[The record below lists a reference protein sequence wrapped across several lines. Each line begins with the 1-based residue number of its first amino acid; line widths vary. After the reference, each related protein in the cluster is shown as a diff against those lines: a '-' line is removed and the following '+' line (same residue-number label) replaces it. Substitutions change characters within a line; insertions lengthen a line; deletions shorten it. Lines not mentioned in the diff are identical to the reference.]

1 MSIIVGIDGVAGS
14 GKGTVSK
21 IIAKKLGFL
30 NIDTGAMYRCVAKA
44 TLDNGIDIT
53 ETDKIINIAKNINIT
68 MQNDEENN
76 LKIFLNKEDVTDKI
90 REQAVTDIVSQISS
104 IKEVRYIMVD
114 LQRKMSE
121 GKNIV
126 MEGRDIC
133 TYVFPN
139 ADVKIY
145 LDASEEERANRRYK
159 ENIEKGIETT
169 YDEILE
175 NIRTRDYIDKNKE
188 VGALK
193 ITDKSIVIDTTN
205 MKIEDVVG
213 KIISEIKKIIQ

>member
-44 TLDNGIDIT
+44 TIDNGIAIEDIK
-53 ETDKIINIAKNINIT
+53 KIIDIAKNINIE
-68 MQNDEENN
+68 MKNDKENN
-76 LKIFLNKEDVTDKI
+76 PQIFLNGQDVTIKI
-90 REQAVTDIVSQISS
+90 REQEVTDIVSQVSS
-104 IKEVRYIMVD
+104 IKEVRYAMVD

-145 LDASEEERANRRYK
+145 LDATEEERAKRRYK
-159 ENIEKGIETT
+159 ENVEKGIQAT

-188 VGALK
+188 VGSLK
-193 ITDKSIVIDTTN
+193 ITDESIVIDTTN
-205 MKIEDVVG
+205 MKIEDVVD
-213 KIISEIKKIIQ
+213 KIIGEIKKIMS